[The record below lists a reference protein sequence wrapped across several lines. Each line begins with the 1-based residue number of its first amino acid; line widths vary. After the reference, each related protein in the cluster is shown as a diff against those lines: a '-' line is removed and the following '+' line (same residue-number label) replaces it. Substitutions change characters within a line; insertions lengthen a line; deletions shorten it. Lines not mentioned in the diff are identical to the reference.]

1 MMRLTGAPRTGF
13 RRAVAAPTFPERF
26 NMAHWFLDARVEEGK
41 GDRPAILW
49 RDVVWTYAD
58 TQRKSN
64 QVANA
69 LVQAGLEMEQ
79 RVLIVLPD
87 MPEFASAFFG
97 TLKAGGVVTMANPL
111 LPSEDYD
118 YLLEYTRA
126 KVVLTH
132 ESVMDRL
139 GPALARGRHAKATF
153 VVGGPD
159 KSWSEKVD
167 RASVEFTNA
176 DTHRDDVAVWLFTS
190 GTTGKAKAAMHRHSD
205 FPFNTEVYAKGVL
218 GYRADDVTI
227 AVSKLFF
234 GYATGTNLMFPFAV
248 GARTA
253 LFDERSTPEAVLAA
267 MKRFRPTI
275 AAAVP
280 TTLNG
285 MLDLPDAAG
294 ADLSCLR
301 FAVSAGEAL
310 PPELFRRFKEKFG
323 VEILDGIGSAE
334 MFHIYVTN
342 RPGEARMG
350 SLGKVVPGYSI
361 EILGDDGK
369 PAPAGEVGTM
379 WVKGETAALGYW
391 LDRAKSVETF
401 AGDRCNTRD
410 KFWIDPEGWLWY
422 AGRGDDL
429 LKVGGIFVSP
439 LEVEDCLLQHPAVR
453 ECAIVGYEE
462 AGLTKPLAYVVA
474 KDGEKPG
481 DGLAETLREH
491 ARSKLARYK
500 VPRRVVFVAEL
511 PRSDRG
517 KVQRTVLRDS
527 PPAPLATSNG

>member
-1 MMRLTGAPRTGF
+1 
-13 RRAVAAPTFPERF
+13 
-26 NMAHWFLDARVEEGK
+26 MAHWFLDARVEEGLGEK
-41 GDRPAILW
+41 PALMW
-49 RDVVWTYAD
+49 RDMVWTYRD
-58 TQRKSN
+58 VQRKSN

-79 RVLIVLPD
+79 RVLVVLPD
-87 MPEFASAFFG
+87 IPEFASAFFG

-111 LPSEDYD
+111 LPAEDYD

-132 ESVMDRL
+132 ESVMERI
-139 GPALARGRHAKATF
+139 GPAIARGRHAKRTF
-153 VVGGPD
+153 VAGAGGGFD
-159 KSWSEKVD
+159 SLRRGERSLNGWETID
-167 RASVEFTNA
+167 TASDAFTNA

-190 GTTGKAKAAMHRHSD
+190 GTTGKAKAAMHRHAD
-205 FPFNTEVYAKGVL
+205 FPFNTEAYARGVL
-218 GYRADDVTI
+218 SFAPTDVTL

-234 GYATGTNLMFPFAV
+234 GYATGTNLMFPFSV

-267 MKRFRPTI
+267 IKKFRPTI
-275 AAAVP
+275 LAAVP

-285 MLDLPDAAG
+285 MLSSPDAEG

-301 FAVSAGEAL
+301 FAISAGEAL
-310 PPELFRRFKEKFG
+310 PPELFRRFKERFG

-350 SLGKVVPGYSI
+350 SLGKVVDGYSI

-369 PAPAGEVGTM
+369 PVPAGEVGTM
-379 WVKGETAALGYW
+379 WVKGETAAIGYW
-391 LDRAKSVETF
+391 LDRQKSVETF

-410 KFWIDPEGWLWY
+410 KFWVDPEGWLYY

-439 LEVEDCLLQHPAVR
+439 MEVEDCLLQHPAVR
-453 ECAIVGYEE
+453 ECAIVGYDE

-474 KDGEKPG
+474 KDGQKPG
-481 DGLAETLREH
+481 DALAEALREH
-491 ARSKLARYK
+491 ARTKLARYK
-500 VPRRVVFVAEL
+500 VPRRVIFVAEL

-527 PPAPLATSNG
+527 PPPPLATSN

>member
-1 MMRLTGAPRTGF
+1 MDT
-13 RRAVAAPTFPERF
+13 PTFPERF

-41 GDRPAILW
+41 GDRPAVLGH
-49 RDVVWTYAD
+49 DVVWTYRD
-58 TQRKSN
+58 VQRRSN

-69 LVQAGLEMEQ
+69 LRQAGLEMEQ
-79 RVLIVLPD
+79 RVLLVLPD
-87 MPEFASAFFG
+87 IPEFAAAFFG
-97 TLKAGGVVTMANPL
+97 TLKAGGVITMANPL
-111 LPSEDYD
+111 LPTEDYD

-132 ESVMDRL
+132 ESVMERI
-139 GPALARGRHAKATF
+139 GPALARGRHAKWAI
-153 VVGGPD
+153 VVGAAGETTMAPGTQLS
-159 KSWSEKVD
+159 SWSAMVD
-167 RASVEFTNA
+167 GASGEFTNA

-190 GTTGKAKAAMHRHSD
+190 GTTGKPKAAMHRHAD

-218 GYRADDVTI
+218 GYRESDVTI

-267 MKRFRPTI
+267 IQRHRPTVL
-275 AAAVP
+275 AAVP

-285 MLDLPDAAG
+285 MLASPEAEG

-301 FAVSAGEAL
+301 FAISAGEAL
-310 PPELFRRFKEKFG
+310 PPELFRRFKERFG

-361 EILGDDGK
+361 EIVGDDGR

-391 LDRAKSVETF
+391 LDRAKSVDTF

-410 KFWIDPEGWLWY
+410 KFWIDPDGWLYY

-439 LEVEDCLLQHPAVR
+439 LEVEDCLLQHGAVR

-462 AGLTKPLAYVVA
+462 DGLTKPLAYVVL

-481 DGLAETLREH
+481 EALAEQLREH

-500 VPRRVVFVAEL
+500 VPRRVVFVGEL

-517 KVQRTVLRDS
+517 KVQRNLLREK
-527 PPAPLATSNG
+527 PPAPLATSN

>member
-1 MMRLTGAPRTGF
+1 MQL
-13 RRAVAAPTFPERF
+13 PTFPERF
-26 NMAHWFLDARVEEGK
+26 NMAHWFLDARIEEGL
-41 GDRPAILW
+41 GARPAILHKD
-49 RDVVWTYAD
+49 RTWTYAE
-58 TQRKSN
+58 TQRRAN

-69 LVQAGLEMEQ
+69 LQKAGLEIEQ

-87 MPEFASAFFG
+87 LPEFAAAFFG

-111 LPSEDYD
+111 LPEEDYD

-132 ESVMDRL
+132 ASVLERL
-139 GPALARGRHAKATF
+139 EPALARARHADWAIVLGAT
-153 VVGGPD
+153 GGSTMAPGCQLAG
-159 KSWSEKVD
+159 WEEMVD
-167 RASVEFTNA
+167 GASPEFTNV
-176 DTHRDDVAVWLFTS
+176 DTHRDDPAVWLFTS
-190 GTTGKAKAAMHRHSD
+190 GTTGKPKAAVHRHAD

-218 GYRADDVTI
+218 GYVADDVTI

-253 LFDERSTPEAVLAA
+253 LFDEPSKPEAVLAA
-267 MKRFRPTI
+267 IAKYRPTI
-275 AAAVP
+275 LAAVP

-285 MLDLPDAAG
+285 MLGSAEAQA

-301 FAVSAGEAL
+301 FAISAGEAL
-310 PPELFRRFKEKFG
+310 PPELFRRFKERFG

-342 RPGEARMG
+342 RPGEARAG

-361 EILGDDGK
+361 EILGNDGK

-391 LDRAKSVETF
+391 QDRAKTVDTF

-410 KFWIDPEGWLWY
+410 QFWIDPDGWLYY

-439 LEVEDCLLQHPAVR
+439 LEVEDCLLQHAAVR

-462 AGLTKPLAYVVA
+462 DGLTKPLAYVVA
-474 KDGEKPG
+474 KDGHAPS
-481 DGLAETLREH
+481 DALAEQLREH
-491 ARSKLARYK
+491 TRSRLARYK
-500 VPRRVVFVAEL
+500 VPRRIVFVAEL

-517 KVQRTVLRDS
+517 KVQRKMLRES
-527 PPAPLATSNG
+527 PPSPLQVSN

>member
-1 MMRLTGAPRTGF
+1 
-13 RRAVAAPTFPERF
+13 
-26 NMAHWFLDARVEEGK
+26 MAHWFLDARLEEGL
-41 GDRPAILW
+41 GDKPAVMW
-49 RDVVWTYAD
+49 RDVVWSYRD
-58 TQRKSN
+58 VQRKSN

-69 LVQAGLEMEQ
+69 LVAAGLEMEQ

-87 MPEFASAFFG
+87 VPEFASAFFG

-111 LPSEDYD
+111 LPTEDYE

-132 ESVMDRL
+132 ESVMERM
-139 GPALARGRHAKATF
+139 GPALSRARHVKKAIVIGVSWAETI
-153 VVGGPD
+153 D
-159 KSWSEKVD
+159 K
-167 RASVEFTNA
+167 ASDTFTNA

-190 GTTGKAKAAMHRHSD
+190 GTTGKAKAAMHRHAD
-205 FPFNTEVYAKGVL
+205 FPYSTEAYGQGVL
-218 GYRADDVTI
+218 KIGPTDVTL

-234 GYATGTNLMFPFAV
+234 GYATGTNLMFPFSV
-248 GARTA
+248 GAKTA
-253 LFDERSTPEAVLAA
+253 FFDERSTPEAVLAA
-267 MKRFRPTI
+267 IKKFRPTI
-275 AAAVP
+275 LAAVP

-285 MLDLPDAAG
+285 MLSSPDAEG

-301 FAVSAGEAL
+301 FAISAGEAL
-310 PPELFRRFKEKFG
+310 PPELFRRFKERFG
-323 VEILDGIGSAE
+323 IEILDGIGSAE

-350 SLGKVVPGYSI
+350 SLGKVVDGYSI

-391 LDRAKSVETF
+391 LDRAKTVETF
-401 AGDRCNTRD
+401 AGDACNTRD

-439 LEVEDCLLQHPAVR
+439 MEVEDCLLQHPAVR

-474 KDGEKPG
+474 KDGQKPG
-481 DGLAETLREH
+481 DALADALREH
-491 ARSKLARYK
+491 ARTKLARYK
-500 VPRRVVFVAEL
+500 VPKRVVFVAEL

-517 KVQRTVLRDS
+517 KVQRTVLRDAP
-527 PPAPLATSNG
+527 PPALATSNG

>member
-1 MMRLTGAPRTGF
+1 MSSAIPAL
-13 RRAVAAPTFPERF
+13 PERF
-26 NMAHWFLDARVEEGK
+26 NMAHWFLDARVEEGL
-41 GDRPAILW
+41 GDRPAVLW
-49 RDVVWTYAD
+49 RDAVWTYRD
-58 TQRKSN
+58 VQRASN

-79 RVLIVLPD
+79 RVLLVLPD
-87 MPEFASAFFG
+87 VPEFVAAFFG

-111 LPSEDYD
+111 LPAEDYD

-132 ESVMDRL
+132 ESVMERI
-139 GPALARGRHAKATF
+139 GPSLARGRHAKWAIVAGASGRSTMAPGTQIASWEEM
-153 VVGGPD
+153 VG
-159 KSWSEKVD
+159 
-167 RASVEFTNA
+167 RADGAFTNA

-190 GTTGKAKAAMHRHSD
+190 GTTGRPKAAMHRHAD

-218 GYRADDVTI
+218 GYRADDVTV

-234 GYATGTNLMFPFAV
+234 GYATGTNLLFPFAV

-267 MKRFRPTI
+267 IRRYRPTVL
-275 AAAVP
+275 AAVP

-285 MLDLPDAAG
+285 MLSAPEAG
-294 ADLSCLR
+294 SADLSCLR
-301 FAVSAGEAL
+301 FAISAGEAL
-310 PPELFRRFKEKFG
+310 PPELFRRFKERFG

-334 MFHIYVTN
+334 MFHVYVTN

-361 EILGDDGK
+361 EILGDDGL
-369 PAPAGEVGTM
+369 PVPPGEVGTM

-391 LDRAKSVETF
+391 LDRTKSVETF

-410 KFWIDPEGWLWY
+410 KFWVDPEGWLYY

-439 LEVEDCLLQHPAVR
+439 LEVEDCLLQHAAVK
-453 ECAIVGYEE
+453 ECAVVGYEE
-462 AGLTKPLAYVVA
+462 DGLTKPLAYVVPHE
-474 KDGEKPG
+474 GHTPG
-481 DGLAETLREH
+481 GALAEALREH
-491 ARSKLARYK
+491 ARAGLARYK
-500 VPRRVVFVAEL
+500 VPRRVVFVGEL

-517 KVQRTVLRDS
+517 KVQRSRLRES
-527 PPAPLATSNG
+527 PPPPLATGE

>member
-1 MMRLTGAPRTGF
+1 
-13 RRAVAAPTFPERF
+13 
-26 NMAHWFLDARVEEGK
+26 MAHWFLDARVEEGK

-49 RDVVWTYAD
+49 RDVVWTYRD
-58 TQRKSN
+58 TQRHAN

-69 LVQAGLEMEQ
+69 LVRAGLEMEQ

-111 LPSEDYD
+111 LPTEDYD

-132 ESVMDRL
+132 ESVMERL
-139 GPALARGRHAKATF
+139 APALSRGRHAKWAIVAGGKGTSTF
-153 VVGGPD
+153 APGTQIAAWDEMV
-159 KSWSEKVD
+159 EE
-167 RASVEFTNA
+167 ASGDFTNA

-190 GTTGKAKAAMHRHSD
+190 GTTGKPKAAMHRHAD
-205 FPFNTEVYAKGVL
+205 FPFNTEVYAKGLL
-218 GYRADDVTI
+218 GYSPEDVTI

-253 LFDERSTPEAVLAA
+253 LFDERSTPDAVLAA
-267 MKRFRPTI
+267 IERYRPTVL
-275 AAAVP
+275 AAVP

-285 MLDLPDAAG
+285 MLESSAAG
-294 ADLSCLR
+294 KADLSCLR

-310 PPELFRRFKEKFG
+310 PPELFRRFKERFG

-391 LDRAKSVETF
+391 LDRAKTVETF
-401 AGDRCNTRD
+401 AGERCNTRD

-439 LEVEDCLLQHPAVR
+439 LEVEDCLLQHPSVR
-453 ECAIVGYEE
+453 ECAIVGYDE
-462 AGLTKPLAYVVA
+462 AGLTKPLAYVVT
-474 KDGEKPG
+474 KDGALPG
-481 DGLAETLREH
+481 DALAEALREH
-491 ARSKLARYK
+491 VRSKLARYK

-517 KVQRTVLRDS
+517 KVQRTVLRDN
-527 PPAPLATSNG
+527 PPAPIATSN

>member
-1 MMRLTGAPRTGF
+1 M
-13 RRAVAAPTFPERF
+13 AATPSFPERF

-49 RDVVWTYAD
+49 RDVTWTYRE
-58 TQRKSN
+58 TQRRAN

-69 LVQAGLEMEQ
+69 LVKAGLEMEQ

-87 MPEFASAFFG
+87 IPEFAAAFFG

-111 LPSEDYD
+111 LPTEDYE

-132 ESVMDRL
+132 ESAMDRL
-139 GPALARGRHAKATF
+139 GPALAKARHVKKTL
-153 VVGGPD
+153 VVG
-159 KSWSEKVD
+159 KSWDEVE
-167 RASVEFTNA
+167 RAGDTFTNA

-190 GTTGKAKAAMHRHSD
+190 GTTGKPKAAMHRHAD

-218 GYRADDVTI
+218 GYRESDVTV

-248 GARTA
+248 GAKTA
-253 LFDERSTPEAVLAA
+253 LFDDRSTPENVLAA
-267 MKRFRPTI
+267 IKKFRPTI
-275 AAAVP
+275 LAAVP

-285 MLDLPDAAG
+285 MLDSPDAKG

-301 FAVSAGEAL
+301 FSISAGEAL
-310 PPELFRRFKEKFG
+310 PPELFRKFKERFG

-342 RPGEARMG
+342 YPGTAKMG

-369 PAPAGEVGTM
+369 PVPQGEVGTM

-391 LDRAKSVETF
+391 LDRTKSVETF

-410 KFWIDPEGWLWY
+410 KFWVDPEGWLWY

-453 ECAIVGYEE
+453 ECAIIGYEE
-462 AGLTKPLAYVVA
+462 GGLTKALAYVVA

-481 DGLAETLREH
+481 DSLAETLREH
-491 ARSKLARYK
+491 ARAKLARYK

-517 KVQRTVLRDS
+517 KVQRTVLREK
-527 PPAPLATSNG
+527 PPAPIATSN

>member
-1 MMRLTGAPRTGF
+1 MSE
-13 RRAVAAPTFPERF
+13 PTFPERF
-26 NMAHWFLDARVEEGK
+26 NMAHWFLDARIEEGM
-41 GDRPAILW
+41 GERPAVLW
-49 RDVVWTYAD
+49 RDGMWTYEEV
-58 TQRKSN
+58 QRRAN

-69 LVQAGLEMEQ
+69 LRACGLEMEQ

-87 MPEFASAFFG
+87 LPEFAPAFFG

-111 LPSEDYD
+111 LPAEDYD

-126 KVVLTH
+126 KVVIAH
-132 ESVMDRL
+132 ETAMDRV
-139 GPALARGRHAKATF
+139 GPALARARHVKASI
-153 VVGGPD
+153 VAGAGG
-159 KSWSEKVD
+159 KASWTSLVD
-167 RASVEFTNA
+167 SASGDFTNA

-190 GTTGKAKAAMHRHSD
+190 GTTGKPKAAMHRHAD
-205 FPFNTEVYAKGVL
+205 FPYNTERYAKGVL
-218 GYRADDVTI
+218 GYRKDDVTL

-267 MKRFRPTI
+267 IRRHRPTI
-275 AAAVP
+275 LAAVP

-285 MLDLPDAAG
+285 MLTSPEAEG

-301 FAVSAGEAL
+301 FAISAGEAL
-310 PPELFRRFKEKFG
+310 PPELFRRFKDRFG

-369 PAPAGEVGTM
+369 PVAPGDVGTM

-410 KFWIDPEGWLWY
+410 KFWVEDGWLYY

-429 LKVGGIFVSP
+429 LKLGGIFVSP
-439 LEVEDCLLQHPAVR
+439 LEVEDCLLQHAAVR

-462 AGLTKPLAYVVA
+462 DGLTKALAYVVA
-474 KDGEKPG
+474 KDGTKPG
-481 DGLAETLREH
+481 DALAEQLREH

-500 VPRRVVFVAEL
+500 VPKRIVFVAEL

-527 PPAPLATSNG
+527 PPPAIATSN

>member
-1 MMRLTGAPRTGF
+1 M
-13 RRAVAAPTFPERF
+13 AAPTFPERF
-26 NMAHWFLDARVEEGK
+26 NMAHWFLDARVEEGL
-41 GDRPAILW
+41 GDHPAILW
-49 RDVVWTYAD
+49 RDVVWTYRD
-58 TQRKSN
+58 TQRHSN
-64 QVANA
+64 RVANA
-69 LVQAGLEMEQ
+69 LATLGLEMEQ

-87 MPEFASAFFG
+87 IPEFAAAFFG
-97 TLKAGGVVTMANPL
+97 TLKNGSVVTMANPL
-111 LPSEDYD
+111 LPTEDYD

-126 KVVLTH
+126 KVVITH
-132 ESVMDRL
+132 DSVMERIA
-139 GPALARGRHAKATF
+139 PALARGRHVGAAIT
-153 VVGGPD
+153 VGGGAHPVAGEVPVLAWND
-159 KSWSEKVD
+159 AV
-167 RASVEFTNA
+167 ASSSDEFTNA

-190 GTTGKAKAAMHRHSD
+190 GTTGKPKAAMHRHAD

-218 GYRADDVTI
+218 GYRASDVTI

-248 GARTA
+248 GAKTA
-253 LFDERSTPEAVLAA
+253 LFDERSTPDAVLAA
-267 MKRFRPTI
+267 IAKFRPTVL
-275 AAAVP
+275 AAVP

-285 MLDLPDAAG
+285 MLEAPEAKG

-301 FAVSAGEAL
+301 FAISAGEAL
-310 PPELFRRFKEKFG
+310 PPELFRKFKERFG

-369 PAPAGEVGTM
+369 PMPPGEVGTM

-391 LDRAKSVETF
+391 LDRQKSVETF

-410 KFWIDPEGWLWY
+410 KFWIDPDGWLWY

-453 ECAIVGYEE
+453 ECAIIGYEE
-462 AGLTKPLAYVVA
+462 SGLTKPLAYVVT

-481 DGLAETLREH
+481 DALAETLREH
-491 ARSKLARYK
+491 ARAKLARYK

-517 KVQRTVLRDS
+517 KVQRTVLRDK
-527 PPAPLATSNG
+527 PPAPIATSN